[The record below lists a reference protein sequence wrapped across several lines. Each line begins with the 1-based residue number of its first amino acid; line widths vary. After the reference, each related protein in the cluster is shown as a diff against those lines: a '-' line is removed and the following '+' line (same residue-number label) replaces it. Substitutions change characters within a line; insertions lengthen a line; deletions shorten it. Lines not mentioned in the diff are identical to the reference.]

1 MMASALDVNT
11 SVIINAKMTI
21 EFSPWVE
28 PVVQTGRYALL
39 VVQKQKLD
47 ATGKLSRGKKTQ
59 TWFCLVALTVQ
70 KWSKSK
76 GVISAEFHTQL
87 NSLSEH
93 IKIELLNRKTRQKG
107 AQTLQII
114 DVIY

>member
-39 VVQKQKLD
+39 VVQKLMQPENSP
-47 ATGKLSRGKKTQ
+47 GEKKPKHD
-59 TWFCLVALTVQ
+59 FV
-70 KWSKSK
+70 
-76 GVISAEFHTQL
+76 
-87 NSLSEH
+87 
-93 IKIELLNRKTRQKG
+93 
-107 AQTLQII
+107 
-114 DVIY
+114 